1 MEWEK
6 GHNFCIKGA
15 VRTMGRVNIVA
26 LVTDWVEQIVKDSDL
41 ELVDVEYVK
50 EQTGWILR
58 VFLDKP
64 DGIDLED
71 CQRVSVILDKKL
83 DEEDPISGAYSLEV
97 SSPGLERPLRK
108 AADYERFVGRQVQI
122 RTYSGIHGR
131 KRFEGTLE
139 GLQGEYVL
147 LKWEGE
153 TIEIPLEL
161 VSKANLAMEL

>member
-1 MEWEK
+1 
-6 GHNFCIKGA
+6 
-15 VRTMGRVNIVA
+15 MGRVNIVA
-26 LVTDWVEQIVKDSDL
+26 LVTDWVEDIVKGSDI

-50 EQTGWILR
+50 EHTGWVLR

-64 DGIDLED
+64 DGIDLDD
-71 CQRVSVILDKKL
+71 CQSVSLELDKKL
-83 DEEDPISGAYSLEV
+83 DEEDPIPGAYSLEV

-108 AADYERFVGRQVQI
+108 ASDYERFAGRRVQI

-131 KRFEGTLE
+131 KRFEGILE
-139 GLQGEYVL
+139 GLQDDKVL

-153 TIEIPLEL
+153 TIEIPLEQ